1 MGFLKRLFGG
11 GSSGS
16 RDGGLYYYVRSRR
29 SGEIIE
35 LRLDPNQL
43 SPEYENQ
50 RISGYF
56 AHKTVVGQRSFERLE
71 VELSFDSKKKL
82 IDQNVSGGK
91 FVTREDWI
99 AQQENGVDA

>member
-1 MGFLKRLFGG
+1 MGFLKKLFGG
-11 GSSGS
+11 GGDGP

-29 SGEIIE
+29 SGEIIQ

-43 SPEYENQ
+43 SPEYENE
-50 RISGYF
+50 RVAGYF

-71 VELSFDSKKKL
+71 VELSFDAKKRL
-82 IDQNVSGGK
+82 IDQSVKGGE

-99 AQQENGVDA
+99 AQQENGLDN